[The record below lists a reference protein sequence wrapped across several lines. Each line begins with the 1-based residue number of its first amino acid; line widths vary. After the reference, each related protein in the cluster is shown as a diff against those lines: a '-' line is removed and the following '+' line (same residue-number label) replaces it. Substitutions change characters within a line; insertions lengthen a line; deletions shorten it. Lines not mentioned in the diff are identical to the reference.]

1 MDLIIKNGTVVN
13 SHGVER
19 VDVGVEGGRITVLA
33 ERLEERGAQV
43 VDAKGLL
50 VLPGAV
56 DAHVHLQMPF
66 GGTTSADSYEAG
78 TRAAVCGGV
87 TTVLDY
93 AIQRKG
99 RGIVETVAE
108 RRALAEPQACCD
120 IGFHCGITD
129 LNADDS
135 LLDEFPDAAKYGVT
149 SFKCFMVYRKEGM
162 MIDDGKLLR
171 ILKRTR
177 SDGILVNIHAENA
190 DVIDDRIAG
199 FLREGKTS
207 AWYHYRSRP
216 EAVEAEAVKRAI
228 HWAETLRAP
237 VYIVHLACKEGMR
250 AVAEARSHGVPVFAE
265 TCPQYLQFTS
275 DVYRQE
281 DGRNFVCSPPI
292 KGAGSRAALWEGI
305 NRGFI
310 DTVATDHC
318 PFMQTEKDWG
328 KDDFTRIPNGCAGVE
343 NLYPYMLASHNTEI
357 TRAVE
362 LCSAKPAAIF
372 GCETKGA
379 IAVGKDADI
388 VLYDP
393 TRKFT
398 VGMDTMHSDYDHT
411 IWDGLDMTGYPVK
424 TFLRGKLVYDNGR
437 YVGKPGDGRYIA
449 RGQSGSPEL
458 RPWSP

>member
-13 SHGVER
+13 SHSVER
-19 VDVGVEGGRITVLA
+19 IDVGIEGGRITALA
-33 ERLEERGAQV
+33 ERLDVPGAQV
-43 VDAKGLL
+43 ADAKGLL

-129 LNADDS
+129 LNEGDS
-135 LLDEFPDAAKYGVT
+135 LLDEFEAAREYGVS

-171 ILKRTR
+171 ILERTR
-177 SDGILVNIHAENA
+177 SEGIVVNIHAENA
-190 DVIDDRIAG
+190 DVIDDRVAG

-237 VYIVHLACKEGMR
+237 GYIVLLACQEGMR
-250 AVAEARSHGVPVFAE
+250 AVAEARAHGVPVFAE
-265 TCPQYLQFTS
+265 TCPQYLEFTS

-281 DGRNFVCSPPI
+281 DARNFVCSPPI

-305 NRGFI
+305 NRGYI

-318 PFMQTEKDWG
+318 PFMLAEKDWG

-398 VGMDTMHSDYDHT
+398 VGMDNMHSDYDHT